1 MRNAGHVT
9 AAAARLRQRHGGQVD
24 ARLERLAAIAAELD
38 DREVADE
45 ALAERQRLLEARF
58 FAACV
63 GQFKRGKSTVINALI
78 GEAVLPAG
86 VIPVTSVVT
95 ILSYGDTATA
105 TVRLANGQS
114 QTITLGSI
122 ADFVDERRNPQNT
135 RGAVVVEVAFPSGI
149 LREGLCLVDTP
160 GLGSVHA
167 ANTEATRAFVPRI
180 DVALI
185 VVGPDPPISGAELET
200 VREASRE
207 AGELAVILNKADQVS
222 PDHLQ
227 EVADF
232 TRQTLASA
240 IHRPVEHFFA
250 TSALERLTGTVTR
263 DWGALESY
271 LRQLST
277 TSRERLVGHSGERAV
292 ARLARRVTNELT
304 LREEALRR
312 PLVDMQDRVARL
324 RQALVELDQ
333 ALIELRFRFD
343 AAEAD
348 LGGRFEQWR
357 KRFMERTGRLHQT
370 LLAWID
376 THATA
381 GRSLRR
387 EAFEE
392 ASRLAA
398 GAVNEWVDTMDPE
411 GHHLYRTTTERFV
424 RAANDVIGR
433 IARDAADVDPDEVP
447 AEIGFRARQQ
457 FYFTHLMHST
467 AGSPVTWFIDR
478 VVSRGMRHE
487 HVSRAASAYLAHLLE
502 SNSHRVEND
511 FRDRTR
517 ESRRWLEAE
526 VRVRLA
532 TALRSAERALSLAT
546 DKQRMSEADVGATLH
561 RLAGLQNEVLALAG
575 QSGESS
581 RHDTLDVTAGPP
593 SSLP

>member
-1 MRNAGHVT
+1 MRNPGQVT
-9 AAAARLRQRHGGQVD
+9 AAAID
-24 ARLERLAAIAAELD
+24 TRLERLAAIAGELD

-63 GQFKRGKSTVINALI
+63 GQFKRGKSTLINALI
-78 GEAVLPAG
+78 GEGVLPVG

-95 ILSYGDTATA
+95 ILSYGETPTA

-114 QTITLGSI
+114 QAIALESI

-135 RGAVVVEVAFPSGI
+135 RGAVVVEVAFPSAI

-180 DVALI
+180 DVALM
-185 VVGPDPPISGAELET
+185 VVGPDPPISGAELEM
-200 VREASRE
+200 VKEASRE
-207 AGELAVILNKADQVS
+207 AGELAIILNKADQVT

-232 TRQTLASA
+232 TRGTIASA
-240 IHRPVEHFFA
+240 IHRRVEHFFT
-250 TSALERLTGTVTR
+250 TSALERLTTEKATR
-263 DWGALESY
+263 DWGALETY

-324 RQALVELDQ
+324 RQALVEVDQ

-348 LGGRFEQWR
+348 LGGQFEQWR
-357 KRFMERTGRLHQT
+357 MHFAERTAHLHQT

-376 THATA
+376 THA
-381 GRSLRR
+381 RSDRSARR
-387 EAFEE
+387 QAFEE
-392 ASRLAA
+392 AGRLATS
-398 GAVNEWVDTMDPE
+398 AVNEWLDTMDPE
-411 GHHLYRTTTERFV
+411 ANQLYRTASERFV

-433 IARDAADVDPDEVP
+433 IARDAADVEVDELP
-447 AEIGFRARQQ
+447 AEIGLRARRQ
-457 FYFTHLMHST
+457 FYFTHLMHTT
-467 AGSPVTWFIDR
+467 AGSPITWLIDR
-478 VVSRGMRHE
+478 FAPRGMRQE
-487 HVSRAASAYLAHLLE
+487 HVAGAASAYLTHLLE
-502 SNSHRVEND
+502 SNGHRVEND

-517 ESRRWLEAE
+517 ESRRWLEAQ
-526 VRVRLA
+526 VRARLA
-532 TALRSAERALSLAT
+532 GALRSAERALKVAT
-546 DKQRMSEADVGATLH
+546 DKQRMSEADVGAALH
-561 RLAGLQNEVLALAG
+561 GLEGLRNELLELCRRN
-575 QSGESS
+575 GE
-581 RHDTLDVTAGPP
+581 TGGEV
-593 SSLP
+593 